1 MTYQSLTNHYGQL
14 LQNQTLISI
23 EDIEDLRIS
32 NEEKYWVLKKHG
44 IRNMIVVPFYYRRQR
59 QGFFIAENYEKNEE
73 INTKDLLETAAYF
86 FGAEIQAGRLMNE
99 MNYIS
104 QYDKLTNVHNRNA
117 MENRVDEFENN
128 TEPVGIIYADIN
140 GLKVTNDKHGH
151 DAGDLMI
158 QKAATL
164 MKKSFDAEQIYRIGG
179 DEFVIFVPSCTQN
192 QFDTWVQEFRDNNRK
207 NELLLSMGVE
217 WLADSSDIRACMKR
231 VDTLMYKDKQ
241 LFYESHREYD
251 RRLT

>member
-1 MTYQSLTNHYGQL
+1 
-14 LQNQTLISI
+14 
-23 EDIEDLRIS
+23 
-32 NEEKYWVLKKHG
+32 
-44 IRNMIVVPFYYRRQR
+44 
-59 QGFFIAENYEKNEE
+59 
-73 INTKDLLETAAYF
+73 
-86 FGAEIQAGRLMNE
+86 
-99 MNYIS
+99 
-104 QYDKLTNVHNRNA
+104 
-117 MENRVDEFENN
+117 
-128 TEPVGIIYADIN
+128 
-140 GLKVTNDKHGH
+140 
-151 DAGDLMI
+151 MI